1 MASLPVRVVIGI
13 QSCQVVHCQKGEP
26 SFEGCILENFI
37 PLHSLFL
44 YFFDIIAEQFSY
56 GI

>member
-13 QSCQVVHCQKGEP
+13 QLWQGMHCQKGEP
-26 SFEGCILENFI
+26 SFEGCILANFI